1 MLYSKL
7 SDQDLVRFLKKGEPD
22 AFTVLYD
29 RYKGLIYVY
38 ACKIVKDFDIAED
51 LVQDVFISI
60 WEKREALV
68 FDSSVSSYLYAAV
81 RYRFF
86 DLVDRQKVRTD
97 YAKKLQLFLDKGEFS
112 IDNYIA
118 EKELAE
124 TIEKEIAYLPAKMRE
139 IFILSRKSNL
149 KNAEIAGHLGISEK
163 TVKNQ
168 VSLALKELRKKLGLL
183 GLLFLLIR

>member
-7 SDQDLVRFLKKGEPD
+7 SDQDLVHFLKKGDSD

-29 RYKGLIYVY
+29 RYKELMYVY

-60 WEKREALV
+60 WEKRETLA
-68 FDSSVSSYLYAAV
+68 FDSSVSSYLYSAV

-97 YAKKLQLFLDKGEFS
+97 YAKSLQLFLDKGEFS
-112 IDNYIA
+112 IDNYMA
-118 EKELAE
+118 EKELAQA
-124 TIEKEIAYLPAKMRE
+124 IEREITYLPEKMRE
-139 IFILSRKSNL
+139 IFILSRKANL

-168 VSLALKELRKKLGLL
+168 VSLALRELRKKLGLL
-183 GLLFLLIR
+183 ISLFL

>member
-7 SDQDLVRFLKKGEPD
+7 SDKDLVHLLKKGDSD
-22 AFTVLYD
+22 AYTVLYD
-29 RYKGLIYVY
+29 RYKELMYVY

-60 WEKREALV
+60 WEKRETLA
-68 FDSSVSSYLYAAV
+68 FDSSVSSYLYSAV

-86 DLVDRQKVRTD
+86 DLVDMQKVRTD
-97 YAKKLQLFLDKGEFS
+97 YAKNLQLFLDKGEFS
-112 IDNYIA
+112 IDNYMA
-118 EKELAE
+118 EKELTQA
-124 TIEKEIAYLPAKMRE
+124 IEREIAYLPAKMRE
-139 IFILSRKSNL
+139 IFILSRKANL

-168 VSLALKELRKKLGLL
+168 VSLALRELRKKLGLL
-183 GLLFLLIR
+183 ISLFL